1 MEDEQPYVSSFNFL
15 GKVNSFKIGNGLI
28 GLHIFSFDFM
38 KEGSAQA
45 AAGRDLFFVYNAEKK
60 NVSENVLEFGI
71 TKQRNRYMGC
81 LSAKTSHF
89 ILADVDTNGLI
100 DIGCVKE
107 RLRCE
112 EFSDPVRDLDG
123 ISGPFYSQDL
133 LEWYVFE
140 KNFWYFEPSK
150 LIYMNYI
157 DLPLIDIRLT
167 PIDFF
172 GFVRWGSYDPNNWNR
187 STKVNYYPNYRL
199 QLIRNRDKHK

>member
-1 MEDEQPYVSSFNFL
+1 MNFNIQISSF
-15 GKVNSFKIGNGLI
+15 S
-28 GLHIFSFDFM
+28 SM
-38 KEGSAQA
+38 KRGSAQA
-45 AAGRDLFFVYNAEKK
+45 AAGRDLFIVYDPQNTA
-60 NVSENVLEFGI
+60 VSTKILQFGI
-71 TKQRNRYMGC
+71 TKQRQRHMGC

-123 ISGPFYSQDL
+123 ISGPSYSQDSV
-133 LEWYVFE
+133 EWYVFE

-150 LIYMNYI
+150 LIYMNYT

-172 GFVRWGSYDPNNWNR
+172 GFVRWGSYDPKNWNR
-187 STKVNYYPNYRL
+187 STNVNYYPNYRL